1 MHAFAESMGM
11 DTMGATPGSHGH
23 CLLRTPDTRFQ
34 VTIENTGETFPCSAA
49 DNVLK
54 AMEQLRRK
62 GIPVG
67 CRNGGCGVCKV
78 RVIDG
83 HYAKKK
89 MSRAVVSAEE
99 EAQGCVLACKI
110 NPQSDLR
117 VDVVGKMVRA
127 VVARKS
133 ASFSLDF
140 ARLAQVSQ
148 PDKET

>member
-1 MHAFAESMGM
+1 MHAFAKSIGM
-11 DTMGATPGSHGH
+11 DSMGATLGSHGQ
-23 CLLRTPDTRFQ
+23 CLPRTPAMPFQ
-34 VTIENTGETFPCSAA
+34 VTIENTGETFACKEV

-78 RVIDG
+78 RVTEG
-83 HYAKKK
+83 RYLKKK
-89 MSRAVVSAEE
+89 MSRAVVSAQE

-110 NPQSDLR
+110 YPQSDLR
-117 VDVVGKMVRA
+117 VDVVGKMARA
-127 VVARKS
+127 VVARNS
-133 ASFSLDF
+133 ASFSFEFTTTTDVF
-140 ARLAQVSQ
+140 Q

>member
-1 MHAFAESMGM
+1 MHAFAESIGM
-11 DTMGATPGSHGH
+11 DSLGATPGSHGH
-23 CLLRTPDTRFQ
+23 CLPRGTSMAFQ
-34 VTIENTGETFPCSAA
+34 ITIENTGETFACSEE

-78 RVIDG
+78 RVTEG
-83 HYAKKK
+83 HCVKKK
-89 MSRAVVSAEE
+89 MSRAVLSAEE

-110 NPQSDLR
+110 YPRSDMK

-133 ASFSLDF
+133 ASFSF
-140 ARLAQVSQ
+140 EFTTTTNVFQ